1 MREQLLCY
9 ALRYEGDWKKMKL
22 ALDRQEPWTRMA
34 YEGSY
39 VTIADQAYP
48 DKLRRLACPPWI
60 LFYEGDMTPPETT
73 VALSV
78 VGRRRWQSRT
88 TGCVDTICTNG
99 AVIVSGL
106 ARGIDGQAHRS
117 ALDRNTAV
125 VNSLWSGCRI
135 SKGACVPTCCYA
147 KKALII
153 EYPNGNKALR
163 TTFHGKK
170 SDYRRIE

>member
-60 LFYEGDMTPPETT
+60 LFYEGDMT
-73 VALSV
+73 LLQKR
-78 VGRRRWQSRT
+78 GG
-88 TGCVDTICTNG
+88 TG
-99 AVIVSGL
+99 VSAGE
-106 ARGIDGQAHRS
+106 
-117 ALDRNTAV
+117 
-125 VNSLWSGCRI
+125 
-135 SKGACVPTCCYA
+135 CCGA
-147 KKALII
+147 KKLCAYYRLY
-153 EYPNGNKALR
+153 EGALR
-163 TTFHGKK
+163 HRVR
-170 SDYRRIE
+170 SC